1 MDAISPNPIEIAR
14 VEKEAPMVD
23 LNLPQRVEEKLATDA
38 DYQAALDCVLEEFE
52 AATGSIHRADH
63 DTRFLHLVVQKGI
76 PEKVLEVT
84 TTIPFGKGMAG
95 VCLEKAEPVTMCNLQ
110 TDDSGVA
117 KPGAKLTQVQGAIVV
132 PIFSG
137 DGETVIGTL
146 GIGKPSEHD
155 YTDEEVRILKDCAI
169 KFAKVMASN

>member
-1 MDAISPNPIEIAR
+1 
-14 VEKEAPMVD
+14 MVD
-23 LNLPQRVEEKLATDA
+23 LNLPQRVEEKLAGSSDF
-38 DYQAALDCVLEEFE
+38 QGALECILESFD

-63 DTRFLHLVVQKGI
+63 DTRFLHLLVQKGI

-95 VCLEKAEPVTMCNLQ
+95 ICLERAEPITLCNLQ
-110 TDDSGVA
+110 TDASGVA

-146 GIGKPSEHD
+146 GVGKPTEHD
-155 YTDEEVRILKDCAI
+155 YTEQEVQVLKDCALE
-169 KFAKVMASN
+169 FAKVMAE

>member
-1 MDAISPNPIEIAR
+1 MSNPIEINR
-14 VEKEAPMVD
+14 LEKEEPMVD
-23 LNLPQRVEEKLATDA
+23 PNLSQRVEEKLKGEAN
-38 DYQAALDCVLEEFE
+38 YQGALDCILEEFE

-63 DTRFLHLVVQKGI
+63 ETRFLHLVVQKGI
-76 PEKVLEVT
+76 PEQILVVT

-95 VCLEKAEPVTMCNLQ
+95 VCLERAEPVTMCNLQ

-146 GIGKPSEHD
+146 GIGKPIEHD
-155 YTDEEVRILKDCAI
+155 YTDQEIRILKDCALE
-169 KFAKVMASN
+169 FAKAMAQKE

>member
-1 MDAISPNPIEIAR
+1 
-14 VEKEAPMVD
+14 MVD
-23 LNLPQRVEEKLATDA
+23 LNLPQRVEEKLAGNA
-38 DYQAALDCVLEEFE
+38 DYQSALDCILETFD
-52 AATGSIHRADH
+52 APTGSIHRADH
-63 DTRFLHLVVQKGI
+63 NARFLHLVVQKGI

-95 VCLEKAEPVTMCNLQ
+95 VCLERAEPITMCNLQ

-117 KPGAKLTQVQGAIVV
+117 KPGAKLTQIQGAIVV

-146 GIGKPSEHD
+146 GIGKPTEHD
-155 YTDEEVRILKDCAI
+155 YTEAETRILKDCAI
-169 KFAKVMASN
+169 RFAKAMA

>member
-1 MDAISPNPIEIAR
+1 
-14 VEKEAPMVD
+14 MVD
-23 LNLPQRVEEKLATDA
+23 PNLSQRVEEKLKGEAN
-38 DYQAALDCVLEEFE
+38 YQGALDCILEEFE

-63 DTRFLHLVVQKGI
+63 ETRFLHLVVQKGI
-76 PEKVLEVT
+76 PEQILVVT

-95 VCLEKAEPVTMCNLQ
+95 VCLERAEPVTMCNLQ

-146 GIGKPSEHD
+146 GIGKPIEHD
-155 YTDEEVRILKDCAI
+155 YTDQEIRILKDCALE
-169 KFAKVMASN
+169 FAKAMAQKE